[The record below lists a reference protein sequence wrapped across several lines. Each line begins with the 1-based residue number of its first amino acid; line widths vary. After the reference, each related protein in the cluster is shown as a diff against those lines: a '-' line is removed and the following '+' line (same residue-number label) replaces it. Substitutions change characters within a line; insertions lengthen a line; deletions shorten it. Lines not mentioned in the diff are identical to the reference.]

1 MKPIKAISR
10 DNKPIDQPEGTYRFG
25 RNGIQNKILGAVIN
39 EKGLASLGELPYTPI
54 GIIQV
59 DTEFVI
65 FSTDGAVSEIG
76 TLDDNGV
83 YTAKLNDTALSFSLD
98 FSLDFP
104 ITGRAK
110 RNYAGEIIVV
120 FRAGNNKPRYLNL
133 EKVPQSLGDLL
144 LFAEAAIPDV
154 TISLENSGGSMM
166 TGSHNLFIQ
175 YEDLEGSK
183 SKWIGEILPIFVPDD
198 DGFGSKGGVRTSYA
212 LNILL
217 SNTDQNYDYI
227 NLALVSSEAGII
239 KARWFKK
246 IRNTTGTISTSITG
260 TESTIDL
267 TPNELV
273 VPTPTYTD
281 IKHFA
286 DLNGELFGGNVTQ
299 EERLNFQP
307 YANNIK
313 LKVKGELKAVDK
325 ALGDKANSYRS
336 LQHQEVYAVYIGL
349 VRKDTNVE
357 ELFHIPGD
365 APRTLPLK
373 LTMGV
378 TVNMPV
384 NNSIKAEALAA
395 GITEGTINNKAAF
408 FPWDDIQ
415 IDPDIKMFHTQDTVA
430 ALVAHDPEDPFKPVY
445 MTPGYWENEDEY
457 YPSDS
462 AVWGALAGQKVRHHR
477 MPSLRYMAESM
488 FSTRDTYGITEM
500 DVLSMEIDPTT
511 LVFPPEIA
519 DKVQGYRLYI
529 AKRTVTNSTVI
540 GQALTLH
547 CARYQESGTS
557 ATPIA
562 KDFAIPGNYSL
573 SLEPFSGSGNL
584 WVDSALAT
592 GAGNL
597 GVRLHSLDMLL
608 NKPQVS
614 PAFLST
620 QYKMRY
626 HHNDYQHV
634 DYATVDPDSGS
645 GFPYSITQVKEKDGL
660 IFGIPADFTNTV
672 RAIRYNLG
680 SDNAMYRNFSID
692 KKFTGYAPQNV
703 TGTHVYQDTSE
714 ESLYVKLNRINLLNL
729 LDISSC
735 FFQES
740 AGHYYF
746 TYPMFE
752 DVLLVNIMNYN
763 KNIYSS
769 FISQEVACVSETY
782 LLTEKSGSM
791 TGDTWVSLQSF
802 TSIGTHRVGI
812 QIENPSRGIKGHH
825 TYVGESV
832 ANPLMRYE
840 DPTLPGSLFYPKSDY
855 DYAEKLSRNDVI
867 RYAYSKDYSKI
878 ASLVQRPIYDST
890 RRFLT
895 EFPYRVVR
903 FGKTVSEEREDSWRR
918 QLALD
923 YYESVKNRGPITNL
937 ESIGNNILIHYA
949 DGLRVTESR
958 YRITNDEGTVTA
970 ALGTGAIF
978 ELEPNEIVT
987 TNGGFAG
994 LQHKFGAIMTP
1005 SGYVFFDVKQR
1016 QPYLF
1021 DGKAIKP
1028 IGAGLQNIL
1037 RDLFVTYRIND
1048 NPYKDGG
1055 FALGYDSLHNRILVS
1070 LQLDKLPEKVKKYL
1084 TFSIAI
1090 DSDYM
1095 ISFFHDYHPNA
1106 YLSSRSRL
1114 LALKGKE
1121 LFEVNGGEYGLVE
1134 DGTIK
1139 PFSIDVAIP
1148 TGEQSGLLNSIS
1160 WITEVESSLEV
1171 IVPNKTFTH
1180 ISVWNETMYS
1190 GRIAITPVNPLNADY
1205 AQVARDSKGRWFFNE
1220 LRDRIGDTGIN
1231 FIKGIMDMYEIDE
1244 SKVDQNLPWFDK
1256 KFMEG
1261 NYFIIR
1267 FEYDN
1272 LDGNSISL
1280 HDISADINPSQN

>member
-25 RNGIQNKILGAVIN
+25 RNGIQNRVLGAVIN
-39 EKGLASLGELPYTPI
+39 EKGLASLGELPYTPV

-65 FSTDGAVSEIG
+65 FLTDGSVSEIG
-76 TLDDNGV
+76 TLTDEGI
-83 YTAKLNDTALSFSLD
+83 YTTKLNDTALSFSLD

-110 RNYAGEIIVV
+110 RNYAGEIVVV
-120 FRAGNNKPRYLNL
+120 FRDGRSKPRYLNL
-133 EKVPQSLGDLL
+133 EKAPQSLGDLL
-144 LFAEAAIPDV
+144 LFAEAAVPDI
-154 TISLENSGGSMM
+154 TISLNNSGGSMM

-183 SKWIGEILPIFVPDD
+183 SKWIGEVLPIFVPDD

-212 LNILL
+212 LNISL

-227 NLALVSSEAGII
+227 NLALVSSEAGVL

-246 IRNTTGTISTSITG
+246 IRNTVGTISTSITG

-273 VPTPTYTD
+273 VPTPTYSD

-286 DLNGELFGGNVTQ
+286 DLNGELFGGNVAQ

-313 LKVKGELKAVDK
+313 LKVKAELKTVNK
-325 ALGDKANSYRS
+325 SLGDKANSFRS

-395 GITEGTINNKAAF
+395 GLSLETINNKAAF
-408 FPWDDIQ
+408 FPWDDLQ
-415 IDPDIKMFHTQDTVA
+415 VDPDIKMFHTQDTVA
-430 ALVAHDPEDPFKPVY
+430 ALVSYDSEDPGKPVY
-445 MTPGYWENEDEY
+445 MTPGYWENEDEN
-457 YPSDS
+457 YPDDE
-462 AVWGALAGQKVRHHR
+462 AIWGDLAGQKVRHHR
-477 MPSLRYMAESM
+477 MPSLRYMADNMYSAR
-488 FSTRDTYGITEM
+488 TTYGLTEM
-500 DVLSMEIDPTT
+500 DALSMEIDPTT
-511 LVFPPEIA
+511 LVFPPEIV

-547 CARYQESGTS
+547 CARYSESGT
-557 ATPIA
+557 AANPIH
-562 KDFAIPGNYSL
+562 KDFALPGNYDL
-573 SLEPFSGSGNL
+573 TLEPFSGSGNL
-584 WVDSALAT
+584 YINPALAA

-597 GVRLHSLDMLL
+597 GVRLHSLDVLL

-626 HHNDYQHV
+626 HHNDYQHIEFS
-634 DYATVDPDSGS
+634 TVDPDNGVLTY
-645 GFPYSITQVKEKDGL
+645 GATLLRENDDF
-660 IFGIPADFTNTV
+660 IFGIPADYTNTV
-672 RAIRYNLG
+672 RSVRSSLG
-680 SDNAMYRNFSID
+680 SDNAMYRNYSID
-692 KKFTGYAPQNV
+692 KKFTGYAPQNIV
-703 TGTHVYQDTSE
+703 STHVYQDTSE
-714 ESLYVKLNRINLLNL
+714 ESLYVKLNRLSL
-729 LDISSC
+729 LDLLDYSNCVFS
-735 FFQES
+735 END
-740 AGHYYF
+740 GHYYF
-746 TYPMFE
+746 RYPMFE
-752 DVLLVNIMNYN
+752 DVLLVNIMNYT

-769 FISQEVACVSETY
+769 FVSQEVACVSETY
-782 LLTEKSGSM
+782 SLTEKSGLM
-791 TGDTWVSLQSF
+791 TGDTWISLQSF
-802 TSIGTHRVGI
+802 TTIGTHRVSL
-812 QIENPSRGIKGHH
+812 QIENPSRGIKQHH
-825 TYVGESV
+825 TYIGESV

-840 DPTLPGSLFYPKSDY
+840 DPTILGSLFYPKSGY
-855 DYAEKLSRNDVI
+855 DYAENLSRNDVI

-903 FGKTVSEEREDSWRR
+903 FGRTLTEEREDSWRR

-949 DGLRVTESR
+949 DGLRITESR
-958 YRITNDEGTVTA
+958 YRITNDEGTITA
-970 ALGTGAIF
+970 ALGTGTIF
-978 ELEPNEIVT
+978 ELEPNEIVS

-1021 DGKAIKP
+1021 DGKNIKP
-1028 IGAGLQNIL
+1028 IGAGMQNIL
-1037 RDLFVTYRIND
+1037 RDLFSTYIVKD

-1055 FALGYDSLHNRILVS
+1055 FALGYDSLNNRILVS
-1070 LQLDKLPEKVKKYL
+1070 LELDKLPEKVKKYI

-1121 LFEVNGGEYGLVE
+1121 LFEINNGPYGVVE
-1134 DGTIK
+1134 DGTVK

-1160 WITEVESSLEV
+1160 WITEVESALEV
-1171 IVPNKTFTH
+1171 MVPDKTFTH

-1220 LRDRIGDTGIN
+1220 LRNKLNGTGIN